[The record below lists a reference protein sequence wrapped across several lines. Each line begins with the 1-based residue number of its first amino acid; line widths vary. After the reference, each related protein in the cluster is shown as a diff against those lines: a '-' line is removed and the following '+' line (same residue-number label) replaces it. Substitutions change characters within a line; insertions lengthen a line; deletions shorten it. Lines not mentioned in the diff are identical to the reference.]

1 MVIAPQAFKGSLSA
15 LDAAQAIACGT
26 QQVFPHAEL
35 VQVPVADGGDST
47 LDVLLNA
54 TGGKVNNA
62 IVSGPLGTPVIARWG
77 VLGDGRTAIIE
88 AAQACGLALLS
99 EKERNPVKASTF
111 GVGELIRLALNTG
124 HRRII
129 IGLGGTSSNDG
140 GSGLAS
146 ALGVSFLNANGVE
159 IGQGGGGE
167 LIDLALID
175 QSRMDPRIRETVFI
189 AATDVTNPLCGPM
202 GATATFG
209 PQKGATPK
217 DLKELDLAL
226 SHFADVIEHD
236 VGINVT
242 KIPGGG
248 AAGGMGAGLF
258 AFLGAR
264 IEWGANIVCNAVG
277 LDRHL
282 VGASL
287 VVTGEGQLDWQTV
300 FNKAPVVV
308 SHHAAANFIP
318 VLGVTGL
325 LGKGWKR
332 LYAEGFTAMKSM
344 VSGPVSLNEAL
355 QFPEKPLIRATVL
368 GLQSLIRRYPN
379 NFW

>member
-88 AAQACGLALLS
+88 AAQAFGLSLLS
-99 EKERNPVKASTF
+99 EKDKNPVKTSTY
-111 GVGELIRLALNTG
+111 GVGELISLALNAG
-124 HRRII
+124 YRRII
-129 IGLGGTSSNDG
+129 IGLGGTSTNDG

-159 IGQGGGGE
+159 IGKGGGT
-167 LIDLALID
+167 LIDLALIA
-175 QSRMDPRIRETVFI
+175 QSELDTRIRETVFI
-189 AATDVTNPLCGPM
+189 AATDVTNPLCGAI

-217 DLKELDLAL
+217 DLRNLDLAL
-226 SHFADVIEHD
+226 SHFAEVIQHD
-236 VGINVT
+236 VCIDVT
-242 KIPGGG
+242 TVPGGG

-277 LDRHL
+277 LERHL

-287 VVTGEGQLDWQTV
+287 VITGEGQLDWQTAY
-300 FNKAPVVV
+300 NKAPIVV
-308 SHHAAANFIP
+308 SHHAVANFIP

-379 NFW
+379 KF